1 MIMTA
6 GTITDV
12 IVYTGTMT
20 MMPISHFCSCKTTGS
35 GISGF
40 APKPYSQ
47 VLNRITQ
54 LETKTNV
61 NVAMSIST
69 CTRRATNLTFK
80 IRKEVFLQLSLQHIM
95 NIMNIILTHT
105 DINSQ
110 FN

>member
-40 APKPYSQ
+40 APKT
-47 VLNRITQ
+47 L
-54 LETKTNV
+54 
-61 NVAMSIST
+61 
-69 CTRRATNLTFK
+69 LTGFEESYPIK
-80 IRKEVFLQLSLQHIM
+80 
-95 NIMNIILTHT
+95 
-105 DINSQ
+105 D
-110 FN
+110 